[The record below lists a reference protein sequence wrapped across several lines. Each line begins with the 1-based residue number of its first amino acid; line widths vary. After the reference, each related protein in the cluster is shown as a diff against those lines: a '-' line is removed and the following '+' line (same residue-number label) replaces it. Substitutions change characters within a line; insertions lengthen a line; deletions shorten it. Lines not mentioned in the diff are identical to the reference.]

1 MDGNLPSIILWRNVQ
16 QDLELRRLVA
26 AIVSGDAAANSQ
38 LLAAS
43 PTLATACFRAGATR
57 ASAKAYYLDKI
68 ARYINAGDT
77 ALHIAAAC
85 YETQLVRNLIKLN
98 ADVHARNRLGQQPLH
113 GAVVG
118 IPGSGSWN
126 PSAQAATIVALIDAG
141 ADPNAVDKFGVAPLH
156 RAVRTRCA
164 TAVRIL
170 LERGADP
177 AKRNKSGSTPMIL
190 AMKST
195 GRGGSGSPEAR
206 SEREEILRLLGQSL

>member
-1 MDGNLPSIILWRNVQ
+1 MQ
-16 QDLELRRLVA
+16 QDVELRRLTT
-26 AIVSGDAAANSQ
+26 AIVSGDPEAMSR

-43 PTLATACFRAGATR
+43 PSLATTCFRAGATR
-57 ASAKAYYLDKI
+57 ASAKAYYLDRI
-68 ARYINAGDT
+68 GRYINAGDT

-85 YETQLVRNLIKLN
+85 YETQLVRDLIRLN
-98 ADVHARNRLGQQPLH
+98 ANVHGRNRLGQQPLH
-113 GAVVG
+113 DAVVG

-126 PSAQAATIVALIDAG
+126 PPAQAATIVALIEAG
-141 ADPNAVDKFGVAPLH
+141 ADPNAIDKFGVAPLH

-177 AKRNKSGSTPMIL
+177 AKQNRSGSTPMLL
-190 AMKST
+190 ATKNT

-206 SEREEILRLLGQSL
+206 SEREEILRLLRQSLSDLP